1 METCPASCRS
11 ERPIRNY
18 SNHLVKP
25 MKVRLFGSVC
35 LVLCLTGLMVY
46 QNDTRSPKPIGM
58 DPDLAHLL
66 LDSRAASPLH
76 PWEEALRNP
85 QGNELRADH
94 IDSETLWLARAIYSE
109 TKRPEEQALVAW
121 VIRNRVETGYR
132 GKSSYRSVVLDP
144 FQFSAFSPTSPK
156 REYYMSLTP
165 AHRMPGWNTALYIAH
180 MVRSANA
187 RHRPFSPR
195 TRHFYSERSMT
206 KAVAPKW
213 ANGLDPVEP
222 EVETIRVD
230 DRRFRFFEGV
240 S

>member
-1 METCPASCRS
+1 
-11 ERPIRNY
+11 
-18 SNHLVKP
+18 
-25 MKVRLFGSVC
+25 
-35 LVLCLTGLMVY
+35 MVY
-46 QNDTRSPKPIGM
+46 QHDLRSSTSYALNPE
-58 DPDLAHLL
+58 LAHLL
-66 LDSRAASPLH
+66 LDSRAASPLK
-76 PWEEALRNP
+76 PWEEALLDPRHRKTFRT
-85 QGNELRADH
+85 ED

-132 GKSSYRSVVLDP
+132 GKRSYQSVVLDP

-156 REYYMSLTP
+156 REHYMSLTP
-165 AHRMPGWNTALYIAH
+165 AHRVPGWNTALYIAH
-180 MVRSANA
+180 MVRHADS

-206 KAVAPKW
+206 NAAVPEW
-213 ANGLDPVEP
+213 AAGRDPVEP

>member
-1 METCPASCRS
+1 MTNN
-11 ERPIRNY
+11 RNQ
-18 SNHLVKP
+18 LVQT
-25 MKVRLFGSVC
+25 MKMRLIGSAC
-35 LVLCLTGLMVY
+35 LILGLSGFMVY
-46 QNDTRSPKPIGM
+46 QYDTHSSASNGLNPE
-58 DPDLAHLL
+58 LAQLL

-85 QGNELRADH
+85 LQQDALRAEH
-94 IDSETLWLARAIYSE
+94 IDAETLWLARAIYSE

-144 FQFSAFSPTSPK
+144 FQFSAFSVESPK
-156 REYYMSLTP
+156 RAHYASLTP
-165 AHRMPGWNTALYIAH
+165 AHRLPGWNTALYIAH
-180 MVRSANA
+180 MVRNADA

-206 KAVAPKW
+206 NAAAPKW
-213 ANGLDPVEP
+213 ATGLDPVEP
-222 EVETIRVD
+222 EAETIRVD

>member
-1 METCPASCRS
+1 MH
-11 ERPIRNY
+11 NY
-18 SNHLVKP
+18 CNHLFKP
-25 MKVRLFGSVC
+25 MKMRLFGSVC
-35 LVLCLTGLMVY
+35 LILGLTGFMVY
-46 QNDTRSPKPIGM
+46 QNDMRSSAPEGV
-58 DPDLAHLL
+58 DPELAHLL

-85 QGNELRADH
+85 RRQDALRAEH
-94 IDSETLWLARAIYSE
+94 IDTETLWLARAIYSE

-132 GKSSYRSVVLDP
+132 GKRSYRSVVLDP
-144 FQFSAFSPTSPK
+144 FQFSAFSPDSPK
-156 REYYMSLTP
+156 REHYMSLTP
-165 AHRMPGWNTALYIAH
+165 AHRVPGWNTALYIAH
-180 MVRSANA
+180 MVRNADA

-206 KAVAPKW
+206 NAAAPDW
-213 ANGLDPVEP
+213 ASGLDPVEP